1 MITKRYCQVNILVM
15 IMFQEKSRVEL
26 LVDREP
32 ETRSLI
38 RWILENP
45 FVSSIN
51 FHDGSVVVKLPKC
64 ITLSKMTSTLLGFAL
79 IFFWFHVTHK
89 FVFRQMF
96 GLPPIHNWLIN
107 ILFFFHFKMYT
118 TFKTVV
124 EMCYFQ
130 KRKNA
135 QAFPISS
142 SVKPFWEDES

>member
-1 MITKRYCQVNILVM
+1 MMVM
-15 IMFQEKSRVEL
+15 LQEKSQEEL

-64 ITLSKMTSTLLGFAL
+64 FISNDINFARICILVFL
-79 IFFWFHVTHK
+79 IS
-89 FVFRQMF
+89 
-96 GLPPIHNWLIN
+96 IHNWLIY
-107 ILFFFHFKMYT
+107 ILLFFSFKIYKLCA

-130 KRKNA
+130 KRKNV
-135 QAFPISS
+135 Q
-142 SVKPFWEDES
+142 